1 MLNQISNNNIIS
13 VIGSGTMGNGIAHVF
28 AMSLDVQE
36 VFLVDVN
43 NKILEKAQFII
54 KKNLNRQVNKGIVS
68 DSDANQFYNKIT
80 FTTDIEKVSSSNLV
94 VEAVKEDL
102 DIKINIFNKLDAITS
117 NDAILATNTSS
128 ISINEI
134 AMATNKPENVIGMHF
149 MNPVPIMKLVEII
162 KGDKTNNSIVKRTL
176 DYVSSIGKIA
186 VECNDSPGFVS
197 NRILM
202 PMINE
207 AAFTY
212 MEGVAEIDAI
222 DQIMKL
228 GMSHPMGPLKLA
240 DLIGIDVCVSIMSV
254 LFEGFKDEKYRV
266 CPLLETMIESG
277 KLGVKSGEGFYK
289 Y

>member
-1 MLNQISNNNIIS
+1 MIRKMIS

-28 AMSLDVQE
+28 AMSSDVQQ
-36 VFLVDVN
+36 VFLVDIN
-43 NKILEKAQFII
+43 DEILESAQSII
-54 KKNLNRQVNKGIVS
+54 RKNLDRQVKKDIISES
-68 DSDANQFYNKIT
+68 DSNRFYNKII
-80 FTTDIEKVSSSNLV
+80 FTTEIDKVSSSDLI

-102 DIKINIFNKLDAITS
+102 NIKKSIFSKLDTITS
-117 NDAILATNTSS
+117 DNTILATNTSS
-128 ISINEI
+128 ISITDI
-134 AMATNKPENVIGMHF
+134 AMSTKKPGNVIGMHF

-162 KGDKTNNSIVKRTL
+162 KGKNTDNSIVKRTL

-212 MEGVAEIDAI
+212 MEGVADADAI

-228 GMSHPMGPLKLA
+228 GMGHPMGPLKLA
-240 DLIGIDVCVSIMSV
+240 DLIGIDVCVSIMNV
-254 LFEGFKDEKYRV
+254 LFEGFKDEKYRA
-266 CPLLETMIESG
+266 CPLLETMIEDG
-277 KLGVKSGEGFYK
+277 KLGVKSKEGFYK

>member
-1 MLNQISNNNIIS
+1 MNSNIIS

-28 AMSLDVQE
+28 AMCSKAQQ
-36 VFLVDVN
+36 VFLVDLN
-43 NKILEKAQFII
+43 EKILEQAQSII
-54 KKNLNRQVNKGIVS
+54 RKNLDRQVKKDIISSADSNKYYDRI
-68 DSDANQFYNKIT
+68 I

-94 VEAVKEDL
+94 IEAVKEDIE
-102 DIKINIFNKLDAITS
+102 IKKSIFSKLDLITS
-117 NDAILATNTSS
+117 DDTILATNTSS
-128 ISINEI
+128 ISINTI
-134 AMATNKPENVIGMHF
+134 ALATNKPSNVIGMHF

-176 DYVSSIGKIA
+176 DYVSSINKIA

-212 MEGVAEIDAI
+212 MEGVATAEAI

-228 GMSHPMGPLKLA
+228 GMGHPMGPLKLA
-240 DLIGIDVCVSIMSV
+240 DLIGIDVCVSIMNV
-254 LFEGFKDEKYRV
+254 LFEGFKTEKYQV
-266 CPLLETMIESG
+266 CPIFETMIKDG
-277 KLGVKSGEGFYK
+277 RLGVKSGEGFYK

>member
-1 MLNQISNNNIIS
+1 MNNNIIG

-28 AMSLDVQE
+28 AMCSEIKEIL
-36 VFLVDVN
+36 LVDLN
-43 NKILEKAQFII
+43 QTILEKAQSII
-54 KKNLNRQVNKGIVS
+54 RKNLDRQVKKEFISNIEAEEYYK
-68 DSDANQFYNKIT
+68 KII
-80 FTTDIEKVSSSNLV
+80 FTTDINTVDSSGLV
-94 VEAVKEDL
+94 IEAVKED
-102 DIKINIFNKLDAITS
+102 IKIKKNIFAKLDAITS
-117 NDAILATNTSS
+117 DNTILATNTSS

-134 AMATNKPENVIGMHF
+134 ALATQKPQNVIGMHF

-162 KGDKTNNSIVKRTL
+162 KGNKTNNSIVKRTL
-176 DYVSSIGKIA
+176 DYVSFINKIA

-212 MEGVAEIDAI
+212 MEGVATVDSI

-228 GMSHPMGPLKLA
+228 GMGHPMGPLKLA
-240 DLIGIDVCVSIMSV
+240 DLIGIDVCVSIMNV
-254 LFEGFKDEKYRV
+254 LFEGFKIEKYRV
-266 CPLLETMIESG
+266 CPLLEKMIKKN
-277 KLGVKSGEGFYK
+277 KLGLKTGEGFYK